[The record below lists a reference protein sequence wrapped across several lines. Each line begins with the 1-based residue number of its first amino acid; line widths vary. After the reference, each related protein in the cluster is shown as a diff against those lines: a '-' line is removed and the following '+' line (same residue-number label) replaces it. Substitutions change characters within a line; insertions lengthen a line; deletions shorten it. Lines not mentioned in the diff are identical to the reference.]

1 MKKYKEGKYP
11 EADYENQELK
21 MKNKALIFTK
31 TWYTYISIHQIHT
44 ETKTL
49 YKRAKRIWNKISNT
63 NYK

>member
-31 TWYTYISIHQIHT
+31 T
-44 ETKTL
+44 
-49 YKRAKRIWNKISNT
+49 
-63 NYK
+63 